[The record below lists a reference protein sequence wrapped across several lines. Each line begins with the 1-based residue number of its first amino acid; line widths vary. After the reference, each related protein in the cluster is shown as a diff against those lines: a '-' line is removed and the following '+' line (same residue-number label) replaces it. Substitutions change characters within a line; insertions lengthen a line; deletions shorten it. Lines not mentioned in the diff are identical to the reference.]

1 MKESMKVTGIL
12 GNLTDDAAKK
22 TASAVREF
30 DERVLA
36 GEEPF
41 AVADDLYDRDTL
53 IKLEGN
59 AGNQGFD
66 TDNVSSA
73 IEKLRADTLN
83 QVDDAAGSQAEID
96 NIKSKYERQLKLL
109 QQIQSLQISQKGFD
123 QSIKEFK

>member
-1 MKESMKVTGIL
+1 MKVTGIL

-22 TASAVREF
+22 TAAAVREF

-36 GEEPF
+36 GEDPF
-41 AVADDLYDRDTL
+41 AVADNLYDRDTL
-53 IKLEGN
+53 IKLQSN

-66 TDNVSSA
+66 TDNINSA

-83 QVDDAAGSQAEID
+83 KANAVIGNQAELD
-96 NIKSKYERQLKLL
+96 NINKKYERQIKLL

-123 QSIKEFK
+123 QSMKEFK